1 MNLNHF
7 TIQAGA
13 RCHAVYA
20 IPGTTGALHSIGD
33 TLTQEGAD
41 KIAREANE
49 LQEKQE
55 RALVIAALHPA
66 DRPIPKGFYTDL
78 DAA

>member
-1 MNLNHF
+1 MSLTHF
-7 TIQAGA
+7 AIQAGE

-20 IPGTTGALHSIGD
+20 IPGTAGALHSIGD
-33 TLTQEGAD
+33 AATFDGAAR
-41 KIAREANE
+41 IAKEANE
-49 LQEKQE
+49 IQAQQE

-78 DAA
+78 DSQ

>member
-1 MNLNHF
+1 MSLNHF

-20 IPGTTGALHSIGD
+20 IPGTTALHSIGD
-33 TLTQEGAD
+33 ALTPEGAT

-55 RALVIAALHPA
+55 RAVLIAALHPA

-78 DAA
+78 DSL